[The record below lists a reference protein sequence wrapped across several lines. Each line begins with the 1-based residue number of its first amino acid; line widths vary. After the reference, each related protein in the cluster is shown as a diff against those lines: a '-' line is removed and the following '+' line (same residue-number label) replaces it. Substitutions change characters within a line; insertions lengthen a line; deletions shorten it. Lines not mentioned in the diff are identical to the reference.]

1 MKDLGR
7 VVLIIVML
15 IFASGPLLAWE
26 DDSTHVD
33 QVQQEILGLQQL
45 QQSLSSQQQQEQ
57 RRIELAPERA
67 EPTEQVPDHF
77 YSIPGNYLG
86 SGNFYF
92 DSFNLNQP
100 LEITIIPR
108 AGSNPVRT
116 ERDIDRSSYTQL
128 PAQYEKY

>member
-1 MKDLGR
+1 MKNLGR
-7 VVLIIVML
+7 VIAMI
-15 IFASGPLLAWE
+15 IFASSPLLAEE
-26 DDSTHVD
+26 DDRTYVD
-33 QVQQEILGLQQL
+33 QVEQERIALQQL
-45 QQSLSSQQQQEQ
+45 QQSLAAQQQQEQ

-92 DSFNLNQP
+92 DSLNLNQP
-100 LEITIIPR
+100 LEATIIPR

-116 ERDIDRSSYTQL
+116 ERDIDRSSYSQL